1 MYDFTQSTI
10 PGCRTPHVW
19 LRDGRSLYD
28 ALGPEFTLLR
38 SDSAVET
45 RGLVAAADQR
55 GVPLAVLDVDAD
67 DSASLYRHKL
77 VLSRPDQHVAWRGNE
92 PPQDPVSLIDRLRG
106 ASPTT

>member
-55 GVPLAVLDVDAD
+55 GATMQSSTPVV
-67 DSASLYRHKL
+67 AST
-77 VLSRPDQHVAWRGNE
+77 VV
-92 PPQDPVSLIDRLRG
+92 RLRP
-106 ASPTT
+106 ASV

>member
-55 GVPLAVLDVDAD
+55 GVPLAVHDVDAD
-67 DSASLYRHKL
+67 DC
-77 VLSRPDQHVAWRGNE
+77 VA
-92 PPQDPVSLIDRLRG
+92 L
-106 ASPTT
+106 PT